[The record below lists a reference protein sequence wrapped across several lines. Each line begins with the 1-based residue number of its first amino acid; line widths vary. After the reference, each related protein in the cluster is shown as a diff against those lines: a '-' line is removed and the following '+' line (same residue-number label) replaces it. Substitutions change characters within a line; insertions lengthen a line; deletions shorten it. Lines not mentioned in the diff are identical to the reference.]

1 MTEVRFTPIEARPE
15 SLADMVYD
23 AIRRLVMDKTLPPG
37 SRVSENALAER
48 LGVSKTPVREAML
61 RLRQIGVIQSDGV
74 RGGRVARP
82 SRTAI
87 RQAYEIREALEVH
100 AVRSATARRCAADLE
115 RIRDAAESSLE
126 CARAGDQEGFREHDF
141 AFHRS
146 IAAAA
151 GNPRLTQL
159 IEDVLTLIVTLR
171 QRDFPGLQAS
181 VECGHAHVRIADAMA
196 RDDLEGAEASARE
209 HIRQVEGYVLAGPGL
224 TTDHSQ

>member
-87 RQAYEIREALEVH
+87 RRRFTAL
-100 AVRSATARRCAADLE
+100 
-115 RIRDAAESSLE
+115 
-126 CARAGDQEGFREHDF
+126 G
-141 AFHRS
+141 
-146 IAAAA
+146 
-151 GNPRLTQL
+151 PRL
-159 IEDVLTLIVTLR
+159 
-171 QRDFPGLQAS
+171 PA
-181 VECGHAHVRIADAMA
+181 
-196 RDDLEGAEASARE
+196 
-209 HIRQVEGYVLAGPGL
+209 LAPA
-224 TTDHSQ
+224 

>member
-1 MTEVRFTPIEARPE
+1 MTEVRFTPIGARPE

-37 SRVSENALAER
+37 SRVSEHALAER

-100 AVRSATARRCAADLE
+100 AVRSATARGGAADLE
-115 RIRDAAESSLE
+115 RIRDAAERSLE

-181 VECGHAHVRIADAMA
+181 VECGHAHVQIADAMA
-196 RDDLEGAEASARE
+196 RADIEGAEASART

-224 TTDHSQ
+224 TADHPQ